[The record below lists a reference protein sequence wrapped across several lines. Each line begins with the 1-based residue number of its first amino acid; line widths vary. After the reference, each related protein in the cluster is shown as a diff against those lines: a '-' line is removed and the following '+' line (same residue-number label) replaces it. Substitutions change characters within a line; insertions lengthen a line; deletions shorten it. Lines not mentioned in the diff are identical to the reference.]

1 MHEITKFLK
10 LPLDVVVI
18 KKIGAPDDSEFAIG
32 AVREEEQSIFDSEVI
47 ALYNISQEYIQKKK
61 QNID

>member
-1 MHEITKFLK
+1 M
-10 LPLDVVVI
+10 DVVVI